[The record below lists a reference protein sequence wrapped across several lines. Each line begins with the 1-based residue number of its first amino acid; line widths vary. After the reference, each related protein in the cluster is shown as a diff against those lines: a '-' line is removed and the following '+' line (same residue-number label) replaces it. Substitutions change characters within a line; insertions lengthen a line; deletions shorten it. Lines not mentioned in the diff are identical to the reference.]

1 MLKKIALLL
10 LTALITVNS
19 LIPGFA
25 ADSDSILAKKDTK
38 DTEEF
43 MVTIT
48 RPEGDESTFK
58 SSYVICGNTTKKD
71 IRVRLYILDKE
82 TDKFK
87 EFNLNETSKNGENEN
102 YWDIGESGIFMKE
115 IILPELGAN
124 TIRIVAYNKNDEIVK
139 EELKPGE
146 SIQINSYTITVL
158 NKKIKDSIKNG
169 VFRITDMLNK
179 LFVFKSGG
187 K

>member
-10 LTALITVNS
+10 LIALITVNS

-25 ADSDSILAKKDTK
+25 ADSDSILVKKDTK

-82 TDKFK
+82 TDKYK
-87 EFNLNETSKNGENEN
+87 EFNFSEISKNGEN

-115 IILPELGAN
+115 IILPEIGAN
-124 TIRIVAYNKNDEIVK
+124 TIRILAYNKNDEDNK
-139 EELKPGE
+139 ENLKPGE
-146 SIQINSYTITVL
+146 TIQINSYTITVL
-158 NKKIKDSIKNG
+158 NKKIKDTIKNG

-179 LFVFKSGG
+179 LFVYKSGG

>member
-1 MLKKIALLL
+1 MIKKITFLLL
-10 LTALITVNS
+10 IALITVNS
-19 LIPGFA
+19 LIPSFA
-25 ADSDSILAKKDTK
+25 VDTDSMLVKKETK

-71 IRVRLYILDKE
+71 IRVKLYILDKE
-82 TDKFK
+82 TDKYT
-87 EFNLNETSKNGENEN
+87 EFNINEAAKNGEHES

-115 IILPELGAN
+115 IILPEIGTN
-124 TIRIVAYNKNDEIVK
+124 TIRILAYNKNNEDNK
-139 EELKPGE
+139 ENLKPGE

-158 NKKIKDSIKNG
+158 NKKVKDSIKNG
-169 VFRITDMLNK
+169 LFRITDMLNK
-179 LFVFKSGG
+179 LFVYKSGG